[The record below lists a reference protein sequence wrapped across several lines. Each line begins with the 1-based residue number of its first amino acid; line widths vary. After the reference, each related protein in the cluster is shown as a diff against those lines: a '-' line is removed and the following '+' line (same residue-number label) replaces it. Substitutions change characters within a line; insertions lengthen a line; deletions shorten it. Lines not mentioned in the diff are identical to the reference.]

1 MNINQIKL
9 SAKSNMENNA
19 SVTPI
24 ATLDK
29 AAVYLQNMIEL
40 GIGEIDE
47 EKLKE
52 KYDATIQT
60 KLQYGKR
67 LTAEELRY
75 LKKYNPIMYAHAMR
89 IETKRCA
96 VEQSLKNAN
105 SKQEVEEIQFR
116 AMSTINK
123 KDPVKE
129 YMVAAVQDAVKEF
142 KKTSAYK
149 SLPEVEEKDK
159 KNKKAITYEFG
170 TDSYQI
176 AFEDKGSETIA
187 GFTAIS

>member
-1 MNINQIKL
+1 MNINKITMTNKL
-9 SAKSNMENNA
+9 NTENNA
-19 SVTPI
+19 TTNPI
-24 ATLDK
+24 DTLDE
-29 AAVYLQNMIEL
+29 AVTYLQNMIEL
-40 GIGEIDE
+40 GTGEIDE
-47 EKLKE
+47 EELRKKF
-52 KYDATIQT
+52 DATIQA
-60 KLQYGKR
+60 KLQSGKR

-89 IETKRCA
+89 IETKRRA

-116 AMSTINK
+116 AMSTISKN
-123 KDPVKE
+123 DPVKE

-142 KKTSAYK
+142 KKTTAYK

-159 KNKKAITYEFG
+159 KNKNAITYEFG

-176 AFEDKGSETIA
+176 AFEDNDSE
-187 GFTAIS
+187 GFMAIS